1 MAEKKVTKTSTKE
14 AIFAAYQDCLKKLK
28 EKESMVVDPYAD
40 QKKAEAARVE
50 ESAANFIESGFVSP
64 EVVQKYK
71 DLKES
76 IAQKEAILKE
86 LYDIEAEGA
95 KVAAMHNTYRVTKV
109 ELDEQAKADA
119 EARRAEKK
127 ALEDQIAEEIK
138 EARANL
144 VKTKK
149 DLDLEEKAYKKDLD
163 QARAREAEEYKYNL
177 NRSRSKENDAW
188 EDEKAQREKVL
199 ATKENDL
206 NERLTAVAE
215 REKAMADLE
224 SKVEAFPK
232 RLEEATEAGKQAG
245 KAEADKSHAF
255 EKRAMEKSAE
265 YEKNLLQAQVDSLKA
280 QIASADIKV
289 KELETKL
296 DAAYTRNQELAT
308 AVAQNSGSK
317 TYVTAPEPTGN
328 GKK

>member
-1 MAEKKVTKTSTKE
+1 MAEKVKKTDTKE
-14 AIFAAYQDCLKKLK
+14 KIFAAYQEALKKIK
-28 EKESMVVDPYAD
+28 EKEAMVVDPYAD
-40 QKKAEAARVE
+40 QKKQEAERIE
-50 ESAANFIESGFVSP
+50 KSAADFIESGFVSP
-64 EVVQKYK
+64 EVVQKYN

-95 KVAAMHNTYRVTKV
+95 KVAAMHNTYKVTKI

-119 EARRAEKK
+119 DARRAEKAELDAQIK
-127 ALEDQIAEEIK
+127 AEIK
-138 EARANL
+138 EAQANL
-144 VKTKK
+144 AKTKK
-149 DLDLEEKAYKKDLD
+149 DLDAEEKAYKKDLD

-188 EDEKAQREKVL
+188 EDEKAQREKIL
-199 ATKENDL
+199 AQKEADL
-206 NERLTAVAE
+206 AERLASVAE
-215 REKAMADLE
+215 REKSMADLE
-224 SKVEAFPK
+224 AKVEAFPK
-232 RLEEATEAGKQAG
+232 KLEEATEAGKAAG

-265 YEKNLLQAQVDSLKA
+265 YEKNLLQAKVDA
-280 QIASADIKV
+280 QTTLIASQDAKI

-308 AVAQNSGSK
+308 TVAKNSGS
-317 TYVTAPEPTGN
+317 TTIVQSSDTDN
-328 GKK
+328 RSKK